1 MHSPKCVPFPLARSL
16 LTATLSLQWSL
27 RFLGPLVFSFTS
39 NNPTGHHS
47 LDLAKSAERDVSIC
61 ATRSVKQG
69 VTSSAHSSHCINLHV
84 VFQLSKSSS
93 LPPKVYPIL
102 TRVDLTLHAL
112 PGLASSHTRPPM
124 PPCAPSSLL
133 TVSPCTPLPLSLPPN
148 TAVPLPPSLPPS
160 HFHTLSP
167 LLCPFSPV
175 PLVPIPT
182 AKTQNSRSDHPP
194 RTGGEGRFR
203 APAVCRT
210 LSGVLDFA
218 IERVILHLKVAQP
231 DAGDNRFLGALTGR
245 RPPGGMAHRRG
256 QARGCSRRQGRCRQ
270 RTGRRP
276 GQRGRNRQG
285 GGGGAAHRGA
295 TLAGGQAQREEP

>member
-61 ATRSVKQG
+61 ATRSVKQD
-69 VTSSAHSSHCINLHV
+69 VTSPAHSSHCINLHV

-148 TAVPLPPSLPPS
+148 TAVPLPPSLPLTFTHSHPCYAPS
-160 HFHTLSP
+160 PLYHLSP
-167 LLCPFSPV
+167 SPRRRPRTRGAIIRLERVVKDALEHLQSAGLCPVS
-175 PLVPIPT
+175 
-182 AKTQNSRSDHPP
+182 
-194 RTGGEGRFR
+194 
-203 APAVCRT
+203 
-210 LSGVLDFA
+210 
-218 IERVILHLKVAQP
+218 
-231 DAGDNRFLGALTGR
+231 
-245 RPPGGMAHRRG
+245 
-256 QARGCSRRQGRCRQ
+256 
-270 RTGRRP
+270 
-276 GQRGRNRQG
+276 
-285 GGGGAAHRGA
+285 
-295 TLAGGQAQREEP
+295 